1 MLSDVDGIPLE
12 LFVFN
17 FSRRFG
23 EILFIKELWPLK
35 VKAEGEREKKKKP
48 DKKEGRKEMKK

>member
-35 VKAEGEREKKKKP
+35 VKAEGEREKKKT

>member
-17 FSRRFG
+17 FNRRFG

-35 VKAEGEREKKKKP
+35 VKADGEREKKKKA
-48 DKKEGRKEMKK
+48 KKEGRKEMKK

>member
-17 FSRRFG
+17 FNRRFG

-35 VKAEGEREKKKKP
+35 VKADGEWEKKKQA
-48 DKKEGRKEMKK
+48 KKEGRKEMKK